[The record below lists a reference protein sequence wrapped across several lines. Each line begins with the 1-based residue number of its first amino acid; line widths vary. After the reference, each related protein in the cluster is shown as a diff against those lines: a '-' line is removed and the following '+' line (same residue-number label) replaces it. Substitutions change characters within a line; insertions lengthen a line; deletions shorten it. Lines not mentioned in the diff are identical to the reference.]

1 MFEKE
6 ERMLKEMNRDAEISA
21 AVVSDEALTRRCEAG
36 CEEDGARIGSRAR
49 MANVSPC
56 L

>member
-21 AVVSDEALTRRCEAG
+21 AVVSDEALDAAVRGGMRRGRRTREAG
-36 CEEDGARIGSRAR
+36 PEWLPSL
-49 MANVSPC
+49 P
-56 L
+56 